1 MHGLD
6 LCVPPEH
13 ENKSR
18 GRAELGY
25 SSESQHS
32 GGKQGRQDQTC
43 QHFLYLLGREPYL
56 LGAF

>member
-1 MHGLD
+1 M
-6 LCVPPEH
+6 PPEH